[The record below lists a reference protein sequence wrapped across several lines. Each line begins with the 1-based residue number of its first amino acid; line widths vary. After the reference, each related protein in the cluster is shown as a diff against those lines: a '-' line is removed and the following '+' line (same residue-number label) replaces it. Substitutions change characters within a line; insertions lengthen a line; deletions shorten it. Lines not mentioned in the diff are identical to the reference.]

1 MSDAISNRQPPRELD
16 CEHVIRLLWDYL
28 DGRVHEDEREGIVA
42 HLAWCNGCAS
52 HYQFEQEFLSAVG
65 RLRRDDEEYDALRG
79 RVIDRLR
86 SLGLA
91 KPE

>member
-1 MSDAISNRQPPRELD
+1 MSDAISSKQPPRELD
-16 CEHVIRLLWDYL
+16 CRHVIRRLWDYL

-52 HYQFEQEFLSAVG
+52 HYRFEGEFLSAVG
-65 RLRRDDEEYDALRG
+65 RLRRDEDEYDALRAQ
-79 RVIDRLR
+79 VIDRLR
-86 SLGLA
+86 ALGLE